1 MLANARHAP
10 NATSPGTRS
19 AKPRAAAAHNVV
31 HPRRSALASVHP
43 LQAAMS
49 ALVNAAVAQA
59 PAQRHAVRD
68 REEHTRSVR
77 HAIAMNGP
85 VVRADPVASAQA
97 RAQKVAANGREPAAQ
112 GREVLVPNGARAAK
126 GNAPSAKDAA
136 NDRQGNALGHRR
148 NVRAM
153 PPSNV
158 LRDAD
163 PIA

>member
-19 AKPRAAAAHNVV
+19 AKPHAVAARNEV
-31 HPRRSALASVHP
+31 HPRPSALASVHP

-49 ALVNAAVAQA
+49 ARVNAAVAQA
-59 PAQRHAVRD
+59 PAQRHALRD
-68 REEHTRSVR
+68 REEPTRSVR
-77 HAIAMNGP
+77 HAIATNGP
-85 VVRADPVASAQA
+85 AVRVDPVASAQA

-136 NDRQGNALGHRR
+136 NGRQANALGHLR

-153 PPSNV
+153 PPSNA

-163 PIA
+163 PTA